1 MAAIRLGFIG
11 FGIMGERLLRA
22 AVAHDPAVLV
32 PSGVWDPS
40 PKAMARL
47 AEALPAVPRLA
58 DRAAVLAASDCIYV
72 ASPPASHL
80 DHAAAIL
87 EAGKAAFLEKPLAV
101 DAEAAGRYVGALA
114 ALSGRAAVNFPF
126 ASSLAVAQIAA
137 WIADGAV
144 GRPRRLDIEVAFRTW
159 PRPWQAEAA
168 GWLSRRAE
176 GGFTR
181 EVVSH
186 FLFLTRRRLGPLTL
200 LGHGVEYPGV
210 DHLGGDGS
218 ETAIAAS
225 LTAGAVPV
233 RLAGGVGTTDKDDHN
248 LWMLEGEAGA
258 VRLRDWSVAERRE
271 PDGSWRAA
279 PDAMPNERARPLV
292 LARQLDAV
300 AAMTRGEAHP
310 LATPAEALD
319 VQRVVERILAG

>member
-1 MAAIRLGFIG
+1 MTAIRLGFIG

-22 AVAHDPAVLV
+22 AVAHDPGVLA

-40 PKAMARL
+40 PVAMARL
-47 AEALPAVPRLA
+47 ADAFPAVRRFA
-58 DRAAVLAASDCIYV
+58 DRAAVLAESDCVYV

-87 EAGKAAFLEKPLAV
+87 DAGKAAFLEKPLSV
-101 DAEAAGRYVGALA
+101 DDAAAGRYVGTLA

-126 ASSLAVAQIAA
+126 ASSLAVAQIAE

-144 GRPRRLDIEVAFRTW
+144 GRPDRLTIEVGFRIW
-159 PRPWQAEAA
+159 PRPWQADAA

-186 FLFLTRRRLGPLTL
+186 FLFLARRRLGPLTL
-200 LGHGVEYPGV
+200 LGHSVEYP
-210 DHLGGDGS
+210 GGDGS
-218 ETAIAAS
+218 EMAITAS
-225 LTAGAVPV
+225 LKAGAVPV
-233 RLAGGVGTTDKDDHN
+233 RLGGGVGTTDKDDHN
-248 LWMLEGEAGA
+248 LWTLEGEAGA
-258 VRLRDWSVAERRE
+258 VRLRDWSIAERRE
-271 PDGSWRAA
+271 ADGSWREAA
-279 PDAMPNERARPLV
+279 DAMPNERARPLV

-300 AAMTRGEAHP
+300 AAMTRGAAHP
-310 LATPAEALD
+310 LATPTEALD

>member
-22 AVAHDPAVLV
+22 ALAHDPAVLV

-40 PKAMARL
+40 AGAMARL
-47 AEALPAVPRLA
+47 AEALPVVPRLA
-58 DRAAVLAASDCIYV
+58 DRAAVLAASDCVYV
-72 ASPPASHL
+72 ASPPASHI
-80 DHAAAIL
+80 DHASAIL
-87 EAGKAAFLEKPLAV
+87 DAGKAAFLEKPLAV
-101 DAEAAGRYVGALA
+101 DPEAGGRYVGALA

-126 ASSLAVAQIAA
+126 ASSLAVAQLAE

-144 GRPRRLDIEVAFRTW
+144 GRPERLTIEVGFRVW
-159 PRPWQAEAA
+159 PRPWQADAA
-168 GWLSRRAE
+168 GWLARRAE

-186 FLFLTRRRLGPLTL
+186 FLFLARRRLGPLTL
-200 LGHGVEYPGV
+200 LGHGVEYPG
-210 DHLGGDGS
+210 GDGA
-218 ETAIAAS
+218 ETAITAS

-233 RLAGGVGTTDKDDHN
+233 RLTGGVGTTDKDDHN
-248 LWMLEGEAGA
+248 RWTLEGADGA
-258 VRLRDWSVAERRE
+258 VRLCDWSVAERRDA
-271 PDGSWRAA
+271 DGTWRPAA
-279 PDAMPNERARPLV
+279 DAMPNERARPLV